1 MVLEEY
7 ESAKARGADI
17 ICELVGFGM
26 SDDAHHMTAPA
37 DDGRGAR
44 AAMSNALKDAGLSV
58 DEVDYVNAHGTSTPL
73 GDVAES
79 QAIENLMGA
88 HASKIAVSSTKS
100 MTGHALGAAGALEA
114 CFSALAIRDQVLPPT
129 INLDSVGDG
138 CRLDYVPNTA
148 RDSKIDVALSN
159 SFGFGGTNGT
169 LIFKR
174 V

>member
-1 MVLEEY
+1 
-7 ESAKARGADI
+7 
-17 ICELVGFGM
+17 M

-44 AAMSNALKDAGLSV
+44 VAMSKRAKDAGLSV

-100 MTGHALGAAGALEA
+100 MTGHALGAAGALEV
-114 CFSALAIRDQVLPPT
+114 CFSAAC
-129 INLDSVGDG
+129 DS
-138 CRLDYVPNTA
+138 
-148 RDSKIDVALSN
+148 
-159 SFGFGGTNGT
+159 
-169 LIFKR
+169 
-174 V
+174 

>member
-1 MVLEEY
+1 VLEDY
-7 ESAKARGADI
+7 ESAKARGANI
-17 ICELVGFGM
+17 LAELVGFGM
-26 SDDAHHMTAPA
+26 SDDAHHMTAPSE
-37 DDGRGAR
+37 DGRGAR
-44 AAMSNALKDAGLSV
+44 AAMVNALKDAGLGA
-58 DEVDYVNAHGTSTPL
+58 DEVNYVNAHGTSTPL

-79 QAIENLMGA
+79 QAVETLMGA
-88 HASKIAVSSTKS
+88 HAAKVAVSSTKS

-114 CFSALAIRDQVLPPT
+114 CFSVLAIRDQVLPPT
-129 INLDSVGDG
+129 INLDEVDDG

-148 RDSKIDVALSN
+148 REAVIDVALSN